1 VISLRSILNI
11 YICSDNIYIYTFIVY
26 TIVKFIVQLYKTSFR
41 KKRSKLL
48 EIANVYYFLL
58 INKFKIV

>member
-1 VISLRSILNI
+1 MISLRSILNI